1 MAVLNTVASIV
12 VYTPL
17 ILIGLTV
24 LYSIGYAVWYYKYR
38 TGADGTLPPSYVK
51 ALDILKFIILKILTP
66 VKWLL
71 QFLWWLIPIDRSL
84 FGYPAWRGNPPFTGY
99 IPGGA
104 WASRNLARTGLIIFL
119 ISIFTSMILIHNYG
133 LPKTIIGWSSAIN
146 ITLIILASLTI
157 LAMFLTFNKKIMSSG
172 LDDNPW
178 PTTGPDLESARRNW
192 VWSTSK
198 TYLYYSIGVGVA
210 LALLTLL
217 FYLVTNYTMFNVTV
231 STMISIAAGI
241 GAMFLMYRLAS
252 RNTAVQNALRDS
264 RFLSGLFYLV
274 FIIPCLFQDTVKFIF
289 NQARHTPKIA
299 YGFLTAE
306 MILISLYIVIPLI
319 KNYFYTLMPQKDDKI
334 SILREKIESM
344 KKQKIILHERIKN
357 IENFGSTDAKD
368 ISGDLVPS
376 GRKIDKK
383 GWEKILSD
391 NLNNPN
397 NEAELQQLL
406 ANYGYTTKTM
416 CNIEVSRQEKE
427 ECNERIQSAIK
438 YIQTHTLELV
448 GLKTKLKSADKT
460 LKVLKEE
467 LNSISISERSKV
479 LLRDPVYLNNKRTL
493 STFEIEKV
501 ENFDIDYNYNY
512 ALSAWFFIRA
522 QAPEYGKQYN
532 IYTPIMDYGGKPT
545 ILYNGKLNKLKVV
558 MDNGLNE
565 KPKTFIIDDFPLQKW
580 TNIVIN
586 YDGGILDVFMNS
598 KLLTSISSVVPY
610 MSQDQITI
618 GEIDGIGG
626 GVCNVV
632 YFPQSISKE
641 RIDINYNILSKK
653 NPPVI

>member
-1 MAVLNTVASIV
+1 MAVLNTVASII

-17 ILIGLTV
+17 ILIGLTI
-24 LYSIGYAVWYYKYR
+24 LSSIGYAVWYAKYR
-38 TGADGTLPPSYVK
+38 TGADGSLPPSYEK
-51 ALDILKFIILKILTP
+51 ALEILKFIILKILTP
-66 VKWLL
+66 IKWLL

-84 FGYPAWRGNPPFTGY
+84 FGYPAWRGSATFPGY

-334 SILREKIESM
+334 SILRQKIESM
-344 KKQKIILHERIKN
+344 KKQKIIINERIKN
-357 IENFGSTDAKD
+357 IENFGAMDAKD
-368 ISGDLVPS
+368 ISSNLVPA

-383 GWEKILSD
+383 GWKKILSD
-391 NLNNPN
+391 NLNNPK
-397 NEAELQQLL
+397 NEAELEYLL
-406 ANYGYTTKTM
+406 TGYGYTTKTM

>member
-1 MAVLNTVASIV
+1 
-12 VYTPL
+12 
-17 ILIGLTV
+17 
-24 LYSIGYAVWYYKYR
+24 
-38 TGADGTLPPSYVK
+38 
-51 ALDILKFIILKILTP
+51 
-66 VKWLL
+66 
-71 QFLWWLIPIDRSL
+71 
-84 FGYPAWRGNPPFTGY
+84 
-99 IPGGA
+99 
-104 WASRNLARTGLIIFL
+104 
-119 ISIFTSMILIHNYG
+119 
-133 LPKTIIGWSSAIN
+133 
-146 ITLIILASLTI
+146 
-157 LAMFLTFNKKIMSSG
+157 
-172 LDDNPW
+172 
-178 PTTGPDLESARRNW
+178 
-192 VWSTSK
+192 
-198 TYLYYSIGVGVA
+198 
-210 LALLTLL
+210 
-217 FYLVTNYTMFNVTV
+217 
-231 STMISIAAGI
+231 
-241 GAMFLMYRLAS
+241 
-252 RNTAVQNALRDS
+252 
-264 RFLSGLFYLV
+264 
-274 FIIPCLFQDTVKFIF
+274 
-289 NQARHTPKIA
+289 
-299 YGFLTAE
+299 
-306 MILISLYIVIPLI
+306 
-319 KNYFYTLMPQKDDKI
+319 
-334 SILREKIESM
+334 
-344 KKQKIILHERIKN
+344 
-357 IENFGSTDAKD
+357 
-368 ISGDLVPS
+368 
-376 GRKIDKK
+376 
-383 GWEKILSD
+383 
-391 NLNNPN
+391 
-397 NEAELQQLL
+397 
-406 ANYGYTTKTM
+406 M

-427 ECNERIQSAIK
+427 ECTERIQSAIK

-545 ILYNGKLNKLKVV
+545 ILYNGELNKLKVV
-558 MDNGLNE
+558 MDNGLNK
-565 KPKTFIIDDFPLQKW
+565 KPKTFIIDNFPLQKW